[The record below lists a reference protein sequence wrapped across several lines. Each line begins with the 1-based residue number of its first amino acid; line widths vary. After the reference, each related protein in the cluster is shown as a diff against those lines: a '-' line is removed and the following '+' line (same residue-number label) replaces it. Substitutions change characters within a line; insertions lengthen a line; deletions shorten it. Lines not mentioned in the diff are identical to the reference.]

1 MQVNPDVFSDTCWV
15 KFETTTAY
23 GVLTDTFIKVSKC
36 TEVYQAQTVTM
47 QSETR
52 LGFKDY
58 GQNYLL
64 SDSLYKFLSQ
74 QVTDPGKKSYL
85 FCN

>member
-1 MQVNPDVFSDTCWV
+1 
-15 KFETTTAY
+15 
-23 GVLTDTFIKVSKC
+23 
-36 TEVYQAQTVTM
+36 M

-58 GQNYLL
+58 GRNYDI
-64 SDSLYKFLSQ
+64 SKSLYQYLSEQ
-74 QVTDPGKKSYL
+74 ITDPGKKSYL